1 MHAAMMDF
9 LPLRL
14 NMQIATGHCFRRCGQ
29 PRIIDGAILPPL
41 LMNAHMMSGS
51 NTRSF
56 LMGQPAET
64 APAGRVPHQQFL
76 QPHALQ

>member
-1 MHAAMMDF
+1 MIDF
-9 LPLRL
+9 LPPRP
-14 NMQIATGHCFRRCGQ
+14 NMQIATGHCFRPCAR
-29 PRIIDGAILPPL
+29 PRIIDAAILPPL
-41 LMNAHMMSGS
+41 LMNDGGMARW